1 MTGQAVIEIEAEG
14 IFTFNLDVY
23 DTFTSDEF
31 GTKLVSPFN
40 IDLRDTLY
48 FAVRGSRY

>member
-23 DTFTSDEF
+23 DTFTSNAF
-31 GTKLVSPFN
+31 GEKLDKPFK
-40 IDLRDTLY
+40 IDLRETLY